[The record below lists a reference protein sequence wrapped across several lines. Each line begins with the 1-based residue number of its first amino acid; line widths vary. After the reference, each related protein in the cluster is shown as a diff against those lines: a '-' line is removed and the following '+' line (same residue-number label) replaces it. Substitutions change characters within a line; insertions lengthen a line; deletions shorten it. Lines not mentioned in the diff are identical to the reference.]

1 MVEELCGIPKGSLM
15 MAPLHQAKDQ
25 MHGGGVLGI
34 RKKYAVT
41 RKIQDLT
48 FWAFRTSSSLGVI
61 TERERRSLAQAAI
74 RLPADAL
81 NVT

>member
-1 MVEELCGIPKGSLM
+1 MEEPCGIPKGSLM
-15 MAPLHQAKDQ
+15 MAPLHQAKGQ
-25 MHGGGVLGI
+25 VHEGGILGI

-41 RKIQDLT
+41 RKMQDLT

-61 TERERRSLAQAAI
+61 TERKRRSLAQAAI
-74 RLPADAL
+74 GLPADAL